1 MLEALMYVSAAD
13 PRITR
18 SDIDAIL
25 ETAVRNNLRDK
36 LTGALIFS
44 GSIFVQILEGETLNI
59 QNLMTKIRADR
70 RHDAVTVVAQ
80 EVIGHR
86 RFGSWS
92 MAYRATDGLATE
104 QLHAQFGWDN
114 AISKLVRR
122 LPSER
127 SLSAL
132 SDDIANILDHDRPQC
147 ASSQF

>member
-18 SDIDAIL
+18 DDIDAIL
-25 ETAVRNNLRDK
+25 DTAVRNNLRDD

-44 GSIFVQILEGETLNI
+44 GSIFVQILEGETATL
-59 QNLMTKIRADR
+59 QNLMTKIRTDD

-80 EVIGHR
+80 EVIGSR

-92 MAYRATDGLATE
+92 MAYRATNGLTAE
-104 QLHAQFGWDN
+104 QLHIQFGWDN
-114 AISKLVRR
+114 AISKLVQR
-122 LPSER
+122 LPCER
-127 SLSAL
+127 SLGSL
-132 SDDIANILDHDRPQC
+132 SDDIASILDHQQSQW